1 MRKLGILLAVAM
13 LAFGG
18 SSTASAAV
26 LHYNGT
32 LNLELGTLPSIP
44 ATGRGVATV
53 NNSGALGHLGDLR
66 LKNSRG
72 GLGNKGVFVPVT
84 DAAAAPIVGIIITA
98 TLGTGTLGPI
108 SGNAQSSVEPLSK
121 QVLPIAGLAR
131 VCLFSTACGTN
142 LPLLLT
148 QHTGATGTKG
158 AGIGGILTIGGTSPI
173 RISIEAAPWT
183 LKTKTSIDQITT
195 PVGGTVKKYVN
206 RTEKGFAHGPS
217 TNTTSTANP
226 SGVVQAITPM
236 QVVTNLTNGSN
247 QKIALFGFLTI
258 HFVPEPGML
267 LLLGSGVAG
276 LVLLGRHRMR
286 K

>member
-1 MRKLGILLAVAM
+1 MLLAVAM

-18 SSTASAAV
+18 PVTANAAV
-26 LHYNGT
+26 LHYDGT
-32 LNLELGTLPSIP
+32 LLLELGTLPSIP
-44 ATGRGVATV
+44 ALGSGVATV
-53 NNSGALGHLGDLR
+53 NNSNGLGHLGDMR

-72 GLGNKGVFVPVT
+72 GLGNEGVLVPVT
-84 DAAAAPIVGIIITA
+84 DPAAAPIGAILITA

-108 SGNAQSSVEPLSK
+108 SGNANSSVATLSK
-121 QVLPIAGLAR
+121 RVLPIGGVAL
-131 VCLFSTACGTN
+131 VCLGAPGTTNCDSN
-142 LPLLLT
+142 LPLMLT
-148 QHTGATGTKG
+148 EHTSATGTKG

-206 RTEKGFAHGPS
+206 RTAMGFAHAPGTS
-217 TNTTSTANP
+217 TTSTALP

-236 QVVTNLTNGSN
+236 QVVTNLSNGSN
-247 QKIALFGFLTI
+247 RKIALFGFLTI